1 MYVKCKYD
9 TSTGL
14 INSVEVIS
22 GSVSTPSESGV
33 LYANVNTIPG
43 ENLGDFVSNPQHYK
57 IQSGAI
63 SLRDNVYTQ
72 TGERLI
78 SEPDM
83 TAPMALLRVNKVG
96 SFATL

>member
-22 GSVSTPSESGV
+22 GSVSTASASGV
-33 LYANVNTIPG
+33 LYANVTSIPG
-43 ENLGDFVSNPQHYK
+43 ENLGDFVSNPQHYQ
-57 IQSGAI
+57 IQSGVI
-63 SLRDNVYTQ
+63 SLRNGYTQ

-78 SEPDM
+78 TTPDM

>member
-22 GSVSTPSESGV
+22 GSVSTPSASGV
-33 LYANVNTIPG
+33 LYANVNAIPG

-63 SLRDNVYTQ
+63 SLRSGYNQ

>member
-22 GSVSTPSESGV
+22 GSVSTPSASGV
-33 LYANVNTIPG
+33 LYANVNAIPG

-57 IQSGAI
+57 IQSGVI
-63 SLRDNVYTQ
+63 SLRDGYTQ
-72 TGERLI
+72 TGERVI
-78 SEPDM
+78 ATPDM